1 MLVELVYK
9 EFKKEYSSFN
19 SNIWIKVLKLL
30 LRLVFVALLIT
41 LEVFIF
47 KSLDKKIVTYSS
59 YGTYDFLVLFLF
71 LMSVVGIVS
80 SLISARKI
88 IFDKEDARLL
98 SPLPISPSTIVFS
111 KMTYVYVKDVLLN
124 LVISTPLLITFASS
138 RFFMPYFYVASI
150 IYPLIIS
157 AFNVGVALI
166 LVTPYEFIYKLV
178 KSNDIVQFVLASV
191 IVVVLCFIYQ
201 FVLNLFL
208 TALND
213 SSIGGMFSTSFIE
226 SLHNLV
232 KYLLPVNNFTSLIV
246 NKENILP
253 NVCIILGLILVV
265 LSLGGILSTYFFK
278 FLNQRDISIRRKN
291 KKSNIKLITP
301 FKALLIKEMDLLFKD
316 STYIFSY
323 TALLIMAPFLS
334 YVVISSMNSIMYT
347 NLKFYTSIFPEV
359 LEGINMCIV
368 LLFASIINAS
378 ASLSFSRE
386 EKCIQ
391 IVKYIP
397 VSIKL
402 QLVAKT
408 LIPLILSSFS
418 LVVSLFVLVVSKNI
432 NVTTFFISLI
442 IGLIL
447 TFFNNVFGTYLDM
460 LDKGS
465 RKNKISYLNPLI
477 ASVFPLIL
485 LIIHFV
491 FGFMKVHIA
500 LIYFIEIAL
509 SLLLVLPLIIRC
521 KTKYNKAFKQMEV
534 S

>member
-1 MLVELVYK
+1 MLIELVYK
-9 EFKKEYSSFN
+9 EFKKEYTNYDSK
-19 SNIWIKVLKLL
+19 IGIKVLKLL

-47 KSLDKKIVTYSS
+47 KSLDKKITTYSS
-59 YGTYDFLVLFLF
+59 YGTYDFLVLFLL
-71 LMSVVGIVS
+71 LMSIVGIVS
-80 SLISARKI
+80 SLMSARKI

-111 KMTYVYVKDVLLN
+111 KMTYVYVKDVILN
-124 LVISTPLLITFASS
+124 LIISTPLLITFASS

-150 IYPLIIS
+150 IYPFIIS

-166 LVTPYEFIYKLV
+166 FVTPYEFIYKLV
-178 KSNDIVQFVLASV
+178 KSNDIVQFILASV
-191 IVVVLCFIYQ
+191 IVIVLCFIYQ

-213 SSIGGMFSTSFIE
+213 SSIGGVFSPSFIE

-232 KYLLPVNNFTSLIV
+232 KYLVPVNNFTSLIV
-246 NKENILP
+246 SKENILP
-253 NVCIILGLILVV
+253 NICIILGLILVT

-278 FLNQRDISIRRKN
+278 LLNQRNISLSRKN
-291 KKSNIKLITP
+291 KNSNIKLLSP
-301 FKALLIKEMDLLFKD
+301 FKALLKKECDLLFKD

-334 YVVISSMNSIMYT
+334 YVVISSMNLIMYT
-347 NLKFYTSIFPEV
+347 NLRFYTNIFPEV

-368 LLFASIINAS
+368 LLFSSIINVS
-378 ASLSFSRE
+378 ASMSFSRE

-397 VSIKL
+397 VSVKL
-402 QLVAKT
+402 TLIAKM

-418 LVVSLFVLVVSKNI
+418 LIVSSFVLVISKNI
-432 NVTTFFISLI
+432 NVTTFFMTII

-447 TFFNNVFGTYLDM
+447 TLFNNVFGTYLDM

-465 RKNKISYLNPLI
+465 RKNKLSYLNGLI
-477 ASVFPLIL
+477 ATIFPLIL
-485 LIIHFV
+485 LVVHFLL
-491 FGFMKVHIA
+491 GFIKVHIA
-500 LIYFIEIAL
+500 LIYLLEIIL
-509 SLLLVLPLIIRC
+509 SLLLVLPLIIKC
-521 KTKYNKAFKQMEV
+521 KTKYSKAFKQMEV